1 MRFFSHEAQEKPPS
15 GFFENMAFSSSGLV
29 CLDMKMSRRFLSY
42 FSSYLSAF
50 LVSLLG
56 AN

>member
-1 MRFFSHEAQEKPPS
+1 MRFFSHEAQEKPPR